1 MANLTGKYDPN
12 AEAQQDLGKLPTG
25 EYLAQ
30 IIDSDIKPN
39 SNNNGEYA
47 EFVYEVMDGPLK
59 GRKHWQRITLDNPNG
74 KAVEIGNRQFASLRE
89 AVGVMNPRDT
99 QDLHYKP
106 NVIRIEFQP
115 AGSVYTS
122 GAKKGQPRQYDEAEI
137 KAWKKAEGDVG
148 NVAGG
153 VSAADATTASP
164 SSAAPW
170 NRRNAA

>member
-59 GRKHWQRITLDNPNG
+59 GRKHWQRITLDNPNA

-89 AVGVMNPRDT
+89 AAGVLNPRDT

-106 NVIRIEFQP
+106 HVIRIEFQP

-122 GAKKGQPRQYDEAEI
+122 GSKKGQPRQYDEAEI
-137 KAWKKAEGDVG
+137 KAWKKVEGDDIPG
-148 NVAGG
+148 FDDAPKPASGG
-153 VSAADATTASP
+153 
-164 SSAAPW
+164 APW
-170 NRRNAA
+170 GKRAA